1 MAAAS
6 RTIRGRLFTLC
17 VRRWARRRQCARA
30 TCGYARRGGGWSAH
44 ADSWTGGGLGRGGSN
59 TCSSGRLRLGSGQ
72 RAGPTW
78 AVAASAAVTL
88 KPVAA
93 LELLW
98 RLLTFHAPRVRAAAV
113 DALGAVRARCRHGA
127 ACLEVPHAA
136 AHAAAGGRAPLLTAT
151 CRHRSTVAYSPA
163 ACCAW
168 PPSTLSSRKTHLK
181 RARAWWGWVWWQGS
195 RGGRA
200 DRVVLLD
207 CVGGGEPPSE
217 QPQAP
222 SAHAHCSAVRDQPG
236 ARGSGRPAGACPIA
250 CVCSARC
257 YVTSAAGYARRP
269 SRRTRRS

>member
-1 MAAAS
+1 MAASAC
-6 RTIRGRLFTLC
+6 RPRGEYTRGVHTLWYFNC
-17 VRRWARRRQCARA
+17 MHQRPSA
-30 TCGYARRGGGWSAH
+30 ARRGGARAALASAH
-44 ADSWTGGGLGRGGSN
+44 FP
-59 TCSSGRLRLGSGQ
+59 C
-72 RAGPTW
+72 
-78 AVAASAAVTL
+78 VL
-88 KPVAA
+88 K
-93 LELLW
+93 EG
-98 RLLTFHAPRVRAAAV
+98 VRAAAV

-151 CRHRSTVAYSPA
+151 CRHRSTVAYSPRA

-207 CVGGGEPPSE
+207 CVGGGEPPPE
-217 QPQAP
+217 QLQAP

-236 ARGSGRPAGACPIA
+236 ARSSGRLRRPVPVRLRA
-250 CVCSARC
+250 
-257 YVTSAAGYARRP
+257 YARRDV
-269 SRRTRRS
+269 T